1 MPIKR
6 RPRTGQKWKSATQSA
21 GITLRFLG
29 GARGSDGK
37 HATQAE
43 YGRMLGKALGVS
55 PYTDS
60 EVSLFMSG
68 QRDFPAAIMVAAFN
82 LAGFPLDEMARRAQV
97 KE

>member
-1 MPIKR
+1 
-6 RPRTGQKWKSATQSA
+6 
-21 GITLRFLG
+21 
-29 GARGSDGK
+29 
-37 HATQAE
+37 
-43 YGRMLGKALGVS
+43 MLGKALGVS

-68 QRDFPAAIMVAAFN
+68 QRDFPAAILVAAFN